1 MLNKR
6 LNYNIPADL
15 TPQIRLLAD
24 QDGVTPN
31 YWLRKALEE
40 VVKERLS
47 SQRKF
52 TATKRIDLNRLEA
65 FNE

>member
-6 LNYNIPADL
+6 LNYNIPSDL

-31 YWLRKALEE
+31 FWLRKALEE
-40 VVKERLS
+40 VVKDRLS
-47 SQRKF
+47 SQRSIA
-52 TATKRIDLNRLEA
+52 ATHINLNRLEA
-65 FNE
+65 FSDD

>member
-15 TPQIRLLAD
+15 TPQIRLLAQ

-31 YWLRKALEE
+31 YWLRKALEQ
-40 VVKERLS
+40 VVRERQQKIINLS
-47 SQRKF
+47 
-52 TATKRIDLNRLEA
+52 RLEA

>member
-15 TPQIRLLAD
+15 TPQIRLLAE

-31 YWLRKALEE
+31 YWLRKALEQ
-40 VVKERLS
+40 VVRERQQKIINLS
-47 SQRKF
+47 
-52 TATKRIDLNRLEA
+52 RLEA

>member
-24 QDGVTPN
+24 QDGVTPA

-40 VVKERLS
+40 VVRERLS
-47 SQRKF
+47 GGNFS
-52 TATKRIDLNRLEA
+52 TTINLSNLEA
-65 FNE
+65 FNND